1 MIEDIPKYKKK
12 KVSNISKVHSKN
24 TYLKNILKMFG
35 LNIFQ

>member
-1 MIEDIPKYKKK
+1 MIEDIPKYNKKK
-12 KVSNISKVHSKN
+12 ESNTLKVRSKN